1 MYHIF
6 CIHFSVEGYLGYFQ
20 LLAIISKAAM
30 NIVEHVSLLYIGTY
44 FGYMPRSGIAG
55 SSDNTM
61 SNFLRNQKLLIP
73 KVQFT
78 DHMKLKKKEDQIV
91 DASVLLR
98 RGNKQQQRSPSW
110 SGTRRT

>member
-1 MYHIF
+1 
-6 CIHFSVEGYLGYFQ
+6 
-20 LLAIISKAAM
+20 M
-30 NIVEHVSLLYIGTY
+30 NIMEYVSLFYVGAS

-78 DHMKLKKKEDQIV
+78 DHMKLKKKEDQSV
-91 DASVLLR
+91 DTLVLLR
-98 RGNKQQQRSPSW
+98 RENKIPKGGDCRDKVW
-110 SGTRRT
+110 NRD